1 MEVSKVMALRDILQF
16 LQDSECEFKLK
27 TIEKRKNTVTATVEV
42 AEEEAGFFLV
52 YLCSQDYKGVDY
64 TCSPLPDGCQV
75 EVSFPISFFEF
86 S

>member
-1 MEVSKVMALRDILQF
+1 MVSKVMAVRDILQF
-16 LQDSECEFKLK
+16 LQDSGCEFKLGS
-27 TIEKRKNTVTATVEV
+27 IEKKGKTVTATVEV
-42 AEEEAGFFLV
+42 TEDEAGFFLV

-86 S
+86 